1 MRRKILLR
9 QHVNLSVYQ
18 NSAAAARIPFWM
30 HELQLAK
37 EAGRAYRISNDFGI
51 LRSPLEAWSARTLR
65 VVGPQCIW
73 LTGGKNSGH
82 MFLLLPKYAQW
93 TPASEKEEKFLDLE
107 RGRDC
112 AKYLYP
118 TSKLHPL
125 ILWE

>member
-1 MRRKILLR
+1 MSTCLSTRILQQQRGFHSGCTNYSSPKKQAEPTESQMISEFFGVPWRLG
-9 QHVNLSVYQ
+9 
-18 NSAAAARIPFWM
+18 ARALCGSLD
-30 HELQLAK
+30 HN
-37 EAGRAYRISNDFGI
+37 AYGSLEERILGTCS
-51 LRSPLEAWSARTLR
+51 
-65 VVGPQCIW
+65 
-73 LTGGKNSGH
+73 
-82 MFLLLPKYAQW
+82 LLPKYAQW